1 MCVKEGAPA
10 IVSHCRWRYQVG
22 AQYLADGA
30 SADPVPEAQ
39 LALNPNHARVPQ
51 MTGRSQADL
60 IRDGISQVIHDH
72 LATRPKMRA
81 RFHDPSIVGRT
92 EELLE
97 GLGE

>member
-1 MCVKEGAPA
+1 MVKTS
-10 IVSHCRWRYQVG
+10 V
-22 AQYLADGA
+22 YLD
-30 SADPVPEAQ
+30 DHLKQ
-39 LALNPNHARVPQ
+39 DLDRVTQ
-51 MTGRSQADL
+51 ITGRSQADL
-60 IRDGISQVIHDH
+60 IRDGIRQVIQDN